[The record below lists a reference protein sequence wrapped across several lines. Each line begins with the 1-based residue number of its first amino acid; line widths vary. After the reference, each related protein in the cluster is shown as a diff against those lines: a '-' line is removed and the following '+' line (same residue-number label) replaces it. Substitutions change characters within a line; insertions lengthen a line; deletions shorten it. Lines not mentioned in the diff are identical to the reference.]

1 MINGLKMKIAAKVER
16 ETVPEFAQKHKIVN
30 RDYHLAVASDF
41 VSILCSTTE
50 PSRPWIFG
58 LILTCARTRLGRN
71 INREPRPGQLYSPYA
86 VVHDGVFG
94 CVVAGELAPVGQW
107 QHLGDEVDGG
117 SPVGHAGTLRGCANG
132 ESQLEFALLL
142 PFAPLSFLA

>member
-1 MINGLKMKIAAKVER
+1 MPAYV
-16 ETVPEFAQKHKIVN
+16 QKNEIVN
-30 RDYHLAVASDF
+30 CRVYYKAVVIDF
-41 VSILCSTTE
+41 MVSTLNFSIG
-50 PSRPWIFG
+50 PSRLWIFG
-58 LILTCARTRLGRN
+58 LN
-71 INREPRPGQLYSPYA
+71 INREPRPGQLYLPYA

-117 SPVGHAGTLRGCANG
+117 SPVRHAGTLWGCANG

>member
-1 MINGLKMKIAAKVER
+1 MKITAKVER
-16 ETVPEFAQKHKIVN
+16 ETVPEFAKKHKIFN
-30 RDYHLAVASDF
+30 RDYHLVVASNF
-41 VSILCSTTE
+41 VSTLFSSIRA
-50 PSRPWIFG
+50 SRPWIFG
-58 LILTCARTRLGRN
+58 LTLTCARTRPGRN

-86 VVHDGVFG
+86 VVHDGVLG

-132 ESQLEFALLL
+132 ESQLKFALLL